1 MTEMISPYNT
11 SLALPW
17 VTGGWS
23 IDSLAGLARISNEIT
38 RQAAMI
44 GYLNAFMMY
53 AAASGL
59 GLALV
64 LVVRRRKST
73 LARA

>member
-1 MTEMISPYNT
+1 MTEMVSPYNT
-11 SLALPW
+11 TLSLPW
-17 VTGGWS
+17 VTGAWDFS
-23 IDSLAGLARISNEIT
+23 TVAGLAKVAKEIT

-53 AAASGL
+53 AAVSAVGL
-59 GLALV
+59 VLV

>member
-1 MTEMISPYNT
+1 
-11 SLALPW
+11 
-17 VTGGWS
+17 
-23 IDSLAGLARISNEIT
+23 
-38 RQAAMI
+38 MI

-53 AAASGL
+53 AAVSAVGL
-59 GLALV
+59 VLV